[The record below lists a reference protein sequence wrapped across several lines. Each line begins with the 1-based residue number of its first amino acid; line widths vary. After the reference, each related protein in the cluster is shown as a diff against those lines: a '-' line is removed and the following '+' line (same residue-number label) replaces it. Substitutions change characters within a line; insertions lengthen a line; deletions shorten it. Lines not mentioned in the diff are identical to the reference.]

1 MTCGCILT
9 EKWDLPGTVLNIS
22 IFSCTQKE
30 DSTEDEEEDEGDND
44 KEGEQEEEEEG
55 DESAEND
62 QLEESGESCDAN
74 SPAPEAEVSKE
85 KKRGKEELLSTEP
98 ANAHMSGKWWSTG
111 VNNTKNHCAEV
122 LIVSDCCIGRRVAL

>member
-9 EKWDLPGTVLNIS
+9 EKWDLPCTVLNIS

-44 KEGEQEEEEEG
+44 QEREQEEEEEG

-85 KKRGKEELLSTEP
+85 KKRGKELLSTEP

-122 LIVSDCCIGRRVAL
+122 LIVSDCWIGWRVAL

>member
-1 MTCGCILT
+1 MYIKGDLWTHT
-9 EKWDLPGTVLNIS
+9 HRKWDLPCTVLNIS
-22 IFSCTQKE
+22 IFSCTQKD
-30 DSTEDEEEDEGDND
+30 DSTEDDEEDEGDDD

-74 SPAPEAEVSKE
+74 SLAPEAEVSKE

-98 ANAHMSGKWWSTG
+98 ANAHTG

-122 LIVSDCCIGRRVAL
+122 LIVSDCWIGRRVAL